1 MENQRLR
8 LRITNMSSLPD
19 GGPLEVSVAPGEIL
33 EVGRDSGIGWS
44 LPDPRRFISS
54 RHMELRH
61 DKGGWW
67 LYDISTNGTFV
78 NGGAARVKSPYAL
91 QAGDRLQVG
100 HYSVEVRFEAEAT
113 GPGAAIGADIG
124 AAIGAGIGAPPE
136 RPPVA
141 PVAPPPAPPP
151 RADIWGVAPARPPA
165 PAAPAADI
173 WGTGAPRPAA
183 PPEAAPPPAAQP
195 LPGPASVGTAP
206 PGPAP
211 ALPADTPTTR
221 PAAPPVAAA
230 RPAGAQPGPE
240 VLLEAIAAAA
250 GLPEGSLSQGNPLE
264 TATEIGRAL
273 SVLGEELSGLLQAR
287 AVARRSVRSGQ
298 VTMIGREDNN
308 PLKFMPTPEQAL
320 SAMFGPPRPGFQRG
334 STAIRAAFA
343 DIKRHQYA
351 THAAIQPALARLL
364 DDLAPETIEARVKTS
379 GLLSNRRARA
389 WETFVERWDAK
400 AQAHENGMLDVFLT
414 YFAEAYDKESSG

>member
-1 MENQRLR
+1 
-8 LRITNMSSLPD
+8 
-19 GGPLEVSVAPGEIL
+19 V
-33 EVGRDSGIGWS
+33 
-44 LPDPRRFISS
+44 
-54 RHMELRH
+54 
-61 DKGGWW
+61 
-67 LYDISTNGTFV
+67 
-78 NGGAARVKSPYAL
+78 
-91 QAGDRLQVG
+91 
-100 HYSVEVRFEAEAT
+100 
-113 GPGAAIGADIG
+113 
-124 AAIGAGIGAPPE
+124 
-136 RPPVA
+136 
-141 PVAPPPAPPP
+141 
-151 RADIWGVAPARPPA
+151 
-165 PAAPAADI
+165 
-173 WGTGAPRPAA
+173 
-183 PPEAAPPPAAQP
+183 
-195 LPGPASVGTAP
+195 
-206 PGPAP
+206 
-211 ALPADTPTTR
+211 
-221 PAAPPVAAA
+221 
-230 RPAGAQPGPE
+230 
-240 VLLEAIAAAA
+240 LEAIAAAA

-273 SVLGEELSGLLQAR
+273 HVLGEELSGLLQAR

-308 PLKFMPTPEQAL
+308 PLKFMPTPDQAL

-414 YFAEAYDKESSG
+414 YFAEAYDGESGG

>member
-8 LRITNMSSLPD
+8 LCITNMSSLPD

-61 DKGGWW
+61 EKGDWW

-91 QAGDRLQVG
+91 QAGDRLLVG
-100 HYSVEVRFEAEAT
+100 HYSVEVSFEPLPDD
-113 GPGAAIGADIG
+113 PGTE
-124 AAIGAGIGAPPE
+124 IGAGIGIPAE
-136 RPPVA
+136 M
-141 PVAPPPAPPP
+141 PPAPPSLSPGP
-151 RADIWGVAPARPPA
+151 RADIWGTAPGPVPNSASSPA
-165 PAAPAADI
+165 PLPRAPSAADI
-173 WGTGAPRPAA
+173 WGAAPPRATT

-195 LPGPASVGTAP
+195 LPGRAPGTTP
-206 PGPAP
+206 PGPP
-211 ALPADTPTTR
+211 AVAS
-221 PAAPPVAAA
+221 APP
-230 RPAGAQPGPE
+230 PGAHPGTGPDA
-240 VLLEAIAAAA
+240 LLEAIAAAA
-250 GLPEGSLSQGNPLE
+250 GLPEGSLGQGNPLD

-273 SVLGEELSGLLQAR
+273 RALGEELSGLLQAR

-320 SAMFGPPRPGFQRG
+320 GAMFGPPRPGFQRG
-334 STAIRAAFA
+334 STAIRAAFS

-364 DDLAPETIEARVKTS
+364 DDLAPETIEARVKGS

-400 AQAHENGMLDVFLT
+400 ARAHDNGMLDVFLA
-414 YFAEAYDKESSG
+414 YFAEAYDRENSG

>member
-1 MENQRLR
+1 MQNQTLR

-54 RHMELRH
+54 RHMELRCE
-61 DKGGWW
+61 KGQWW

-78 NGGAARVKSPYAL
+78 NGASSRVKSPYAL
-91 QAGDRLQVG
+91 QAGDQLQVG
-100 HYSVEVRFEAEAT
+100 HYSVEVLLEGGAGAGGRGGAPA
-113 GPGAAIGADIG
+113 GDIWSLGAAP
-124 AAIGAGIGAPPE
+124 APAPD
-136 RPPVA
+136 PA
-141 PVAPPPAPPP
+141 PVPPRAAPPPGPAFSAG
-151 RADIWGVAPARPPA
+151 ADIWGGG
-165 PAAPAADI
+165 
-173 WGTGAPRPAA
+173 GTGAGSDPGGTPPPSVQPLPGRTAASPPSVPPGGA
-183 PPEAAPPPAAQP
+183 PPAAAPPPVQGHDSGYGQGQGQG
-195 LPGPASVGTAP
+195 PG
-206 PGPAP
+206 
-211 ALPADTPTTR
+211 ADAER
-221 PAAPPVAAA
+221 I
-230 RPAGAQPGPE
+230 
-240 VLLEAIAAAA
+240 LDAIASAA
-250 GLPEGSLSQGNPLE
+250 GLPEGSLNRGNPIE

-273 SVLGEELSGLLQAR
+273 AVLSEELSSLLQAR

-308 PLKFMPTPEQAL
+308 PLKFMPTPDQAL

-334 STAIRAAFA
+334 GEAVRAAFA

-364 DDLAPETIEARVKTS
+364 DDLAPETIEARVKSS

-414 YFAEAYDKESSG
+414 YFAEAYDGEGGG

>member
-124 AAIGAGIGAPPE
+124 AAIGAGIGAPRPPISGGQGHRARPPRPRPRRPPPHSPCPVPPPSAPPRRDPPPPFPPTP
-136 RPPVA
+136 RPPVLPPRRSRPRDRRARSPA
-141 PVAPPPAPPP
+141 PRFCSRPSPPPPACPRAACRRAIRSRPPP
-151 RADIWGVAPARPPA
+151 R
-165 PAAPAADI
+165 
-173 WGTGAPRPAA
+173 
-183 PPEAAPPPAAQP
+183 
-195 LPGPASVGTAP
+195 S
-206 PGPAP
+206 
-211 ALPADTPTTR
+211 
-221 PAAPPVAAA
+221 AA
-230 RPAGAQPGPE
+230 R
-240 VLLEAIAAAA
+240 
-250 GLPEGSLSQGNPLE
+250 
-264 TATEIGRAL
+264 
-273 SVLGEELSGLLQAR
+273 SVCSAR
-287 AVARRSVRSGQ
+287 SC
-298 VTMIGREDNN
+298 
-308 PLKFMPTPEQAL
+308 
-320 SAMFGPPRPGFQRG
+320 RG
-334 STAIRAAFA
+334 CC
-343 DIKRHQYA
+343 
-351 THAAIQPALARLL
+351 
-364 DDLAPETIEARVKTS
+364 
-379 GLLSNRRARA
+379 RRAPWRGA
-389 WETFVERWDAK
+389 RCAR
-400 AQAHENGMLDVFLT
+400 GR
-414 YFAEAYDKESSG
+414 

>member
-141 PVAPPPAPPP
+141 PV
-151 RADIWGVAPARPPA
+151 
-165 PAAPAADI
+165 
-173 WGTGAPRPAA
+173 
-183 PPEAAPPPAAQP
+183 APPPAAQP